1 MSEEPEVLKKEIVD
15 QLYWDPKV
23 DASKIE
29 VRVDGRKVLLEGEVP
44 HHSAKQAASDDCWL
58 IKGVKFVDN
67 RLEVEHP
74 PALKVTQDTEIK
86 SDILEAFDLNALI
99 DKENVEVSV
108 VNGIVTIKGEVDT
121 YWKKEQAEAII
132 SEIKGVKKIYNE
144 LNTVPSGKYTDQEI
158 QKEIKSAIKRNKQ
171 VNAEKV
177 KIQVKNGEVTLSGI
191 VRNWRALNAARD
203 AARYTSGVIDLNNKL
218 EVE

>member
-1 MSEEPEVLKKEIVD
+1 M
-15 QLYWDPKV
+15 
-23 DASKIE
+23 
-29 VRVDGRKVLLEGEVP
+29 
-44 HHSAKQAASDDCWL
+44 
-58 IKGVKFVDN
+58 FVDN
-67 RLEVEHP
+67 RLEVKHP

-86 SDILEAFDLNALI
+86 SDILEAFDLNAMI
-99 DKENVEVSV
+99 DKENIDVSV
-108 VNGIVTIKGEVDT
+108 INGIVTIKGEVDT

-144 LNTVPSGKYTDQEI
+144 LNSVPTGKYTDKEI

-171 VNAEKV
+171 VNAENV
-177 KIQVKNGEVTLSGI
+177 NMQVKNGEVTLSGI

-203 AARYTSGVIDLNNKL
+203 AARYSSGVIDLNNKL